1 MKTRLSMGA
10 LLVLLALVCLP
21 ISPLT
26 YAQKKPPCKPSLAAC
41 PDEGC
46 GTRFDPNLNRRKNIR
61 TDSQT
66 ATVRSLT
73 FMKKLDDPENFS
85 QGETREE
92 LTALG
97 EGQIVTVTAF
107 LLEAKAEGAE
117 SCNCGLTNK
126 PDTDNHLVL
135 VSKTTVD
142 KFPVPAS
149 SNAAAQKL
157 IFKKREAESIT
168 AEFTPRVRLAHPNF
182 TRAKLQP
189 FVNKRPQRAL
199 LVRVTGALLF
209 DSEHFIR
216 HHLVRVNNWEIHP
229 VLKLEFCE
237 TNNNCRV
244 GSDAGWKSLDD
255 LP

>member
-1 MKTRLSMGA
+1 MKTRLSMGP

-26 YAQKKPPCKPSLAAC
+26 YAQKKPPCKPNLAAC

-61 TDSQT
+61 TDNQT

-73 FMKKLDDPENFS
+73 FIKKLDDPENFS
-85 QGETREE
+85 QGDSREE

-97 EGQIVTVTAF
+97 EGQIVT
-107 LLEAKAEGAE
+107 
-117 SCNCGLTNK
+117 
-126 PDTDNHLVL
+126 
-135 VSKTTVD
+135 TVD

-149 SNAAAQKL
+149 STATAQKL

-182 TRAKLQP
+182 TREKLQQ

-199 LVRVTGALLF
+199 LVRVTGPLLYP
-209 DSEHFIR
+209 R
-216 HHLVRVNNWEIHP
+216 R
-229 VLKLEFCE
+229 
-237 TNNNCRV
+237 
-244 GSDAGWKSLDD
+244 
-255 LP
+255 